1 MTGFSTTVSITDSMG
16 DMRRTAL
23 ALALALVPLAAC
35 GDDAPA
41 SDGLV
46 TVVAGFY
53 PLELLASRVGGDR
66 VEVTSLAQPGAE
78 PHDLELRPAQVAAI
92 SDADL
97 VIHLAGFQPAVDDAV
112 AQEASERA
120 FDAAAVQPLEQGF
133 VPLED
138 GELHEDEAGQDPHV
152 WLDPKRYG
160 RLASALADRLAT
172 VDPEGASDYRS
183 RAATLVSELTELD
196 TEMSTGLARCERKEL
211 VTSHNAFGYLARA
224 YGLQQVAITGL
235 TPEEEPSPGR
245 LAEVVDLSRA
255 KNVTTVFFEELVS
268 PKVAQSL
275 AREIGA
281 TAAVL
286 DPLESSPVTGDYLS
300 AMRANLTALRTALGC
315 A

>member
-1 MTGFSTTVSITDSMG
+1 
-16 DMRRTAL
+16 MRLTAL
-23 ALALALVPLAAC
+23 ALALAVLPLAAC

-41 SDGLV
+41 TEGGPV

-53 PLELLASRVGGDR
+53 PLELLARRVGGPR
-66 VEVTSLAQPGAE
+66 VQVTSLAQPGAE

-97 VIHLAGFQPAVDDAV
+97 VVHLAGFQPAVDAAV
-112 AQEASERA
+112 EQEAAGRA
-120 FDAAAVQPLEQGF
+120 LDMAAVQPLEQGF

-138 GELHEDEAGQDPHV
+138 GELHEDEAGADPHV
-152 WLDPKRYG
+152 WLDPERYAG
-160 RLASALADRLAT
+160 LAQALANRLAE
-172 VDPEGASDYRS
+172 VDPAGAEGYRS
-183 RAATLVSELTELD
+183 RAAAFGEQLTELD
-196 TEMSTGLARCERKEL
+196 SELASGLARCARKEV

-235 TPEEEPSPGR
+235 TPEDEPSPGR
-245 LAEVVDLSRA
+245 LKEVVDLARD
-255 KNVTTVFFEELVS
+255 KGVTTVFFEELVS

-286 DPLESSPVTGDYLS
+286 DPLETAPEDGDYLTS
-300 AMRANLTALRTALGC
+300 MRTNLAALRTALGC
-315 A
+315 T

>member
-1 MTGFSTTVSITDSMG
+1 
-16 DMRRTAL
+16 MRLTAL
-23 ALALALVPLAAC
+23 ALALAVLPLAAC
-35 GDDAPA
+35 GDDPAAPDA
-41 SDGLV
+41 PM

-66 VEVTSLAQPGAE
+66 VAVTSLAQPGAE

-97 VIHLAGFQPAVDDAV
+97 VVHLKGFQPAVDDAV
-112 AQEASERA
+112 AQEASGRS
-120 FDAAAVQPLEQGF
+120 FDAAAVSPLEQGF

-152 WLDPKRYG
+152 WLDPERYG
-160 RLASALADRLAT
+160 GLATALADRLAD
-172 VDPEGASDYRS
+172 VDPSGADGYRA
-183 RAATLVSELTELD
+183 RAAALVAELDALD
-196 TEMSTGLARCERKEL
+196 TEMATGLARCTRKEL

-224 YGLQQVAITGL
+224 YGLQQIAITGL

-245 LAEVVDLSRA
+245 LAEVVDLARA
-255 KNVTTVFFEELVS
+255 KGVTTVFFEELVS

-286 DPLESSPVTGDYLS
+286 DPLESAPATGDYLT
-300 AMRANLTALRTALGC
+300 AMRSNLAALRTALGC
-315 A
+315 T

>member
-1 MTGFSTTVSITDSMG
+1 
-16 DMRRTAL
+16 MRLTAFAL
-23 ALALALVPLAAC
+23 ALAVLPLAAC

-41 SDGLV
+41 AQDGPV

-53 PLELLASRVGGDR
+53 PLELLARRVGGSR
-66 VEVTSLAQPGAE
+66 VQVTSLAQPGAE

-97 VIHLAGFQPAVDDAV
+97 VVHLAGFQPAVDAAV
-112 AQEASERA
+112 EQEAAGRA
-120 FDAAAVQPLEQGF
+120 LDMAAVQPLEQGF

-138 GELHEDEAGQDPHV
+138 GELHEDEAGADPHV
-152 WLDPKRYG
+152 WLDPERYAG
-160 RLASALADRLAT
+160 LAQALANRLAE
-172 VDPEGASDYRS
+172 VDPAGAEGYRS
-183 RAATLVSELTELD
+183 RAVALGEELTALDAELA
-196 TEMSTGLARCERKEL
+196 SGLARCARKEV

-235 TPEEEPSPGR
+235 TPEDEPSPGR
-245 LAEVVDLSRA
+245 LKEVVDLARD
-255 KNVTTVFFEELVS
+255 KGVTTVFFEELVS

-286 DPLESSPVTGDYLS
+286 DPLETAPEDGDYLTS
-300 AMRANLTALRTALGC
+300 MRANLAALRTALGC
-315 A
+315 T